1 MQVVCKSSAVMFCGF
16 SFSILSSPSVESS
29 ETILLRRLILRLIN
43 QNSLYASSLADGRT
57 PHVAPVCWR
66 RDYMF
71 RPNHRVRCVG
81 TLRTTISCEI
91 VKFRTQAGVG
101 AECNGS
107 SSYVYALLVS
117 RHFSSDLTI
126 RRFAVYRRSSPPI
139 SSIFVR
145 KSS

>member
-43 QNSLYASSLADGRT
+43 QNSLYASLADERT

-71 RPNHRVRCVG
+71 RLNHRVRCVG
-81 TLRTTISCEI
+81 TFRTTISCEI
-91 VKFRTQAGVG
+91 VKFKTPAGVG

-126 RRFAVYRRSSPPI
+126 RRFTVYRRSSPPI